1 MTRTFRGADLIART
15 LSVAGI
21 ERLFTLSGNQIMPI
35 FDACIDEEI
44 ELIHVRHEAAAVHM
58 ADAVG
63 RLTGDPGV
71 ALLTAGPGHANALSA
86 MYVAWAAES
95 PLVVLSG
102 HAPRAQLTRGA
113 FQEMAQ
119 AELAGHVAKA
129 SWTVTDA
136 AHLGHDLARAMRT
149 AQTGRPGPVHLSL
162 PADLLEASVDDS
174 PQNLPQP
181 DDCHPGITLL
191 DVQAAE
197 EILAAL
203 SRAERPLILAGPSA
217 MHRAADGQ
225 HTELARSL
233 GVPVIGMESPRGI
246 NDPSLGA
253 VAEILADAD
262 LVQLLGKRLDFTL
275 RFAAEP
281 AFNSACRF
289 MHVDPET
296 QILEQTAA
304 ALAGGERFLLAE
316 MADPLPATAR
326 LLEMAEKFKR
336 PENGWFDDV
345 QAAVSFRPAEW
356 KSIKS
361 SAAGTLHP
369 VEIGKAIH
377 SFLAADDDAVF
388 ISDGGEFGQ
397 WAQACI
403 AAPHRLINGPS
414 GSIGS
419 SIPFALG
426 ARTVHPDA
434 KIVTM
439 LGDGTFGFHGMEFD
453 TAVRHRLPFIAV
465 IGNDAC
471 WNAEKQIQLRD
482 YGADRQIA
490 CELQPT
496 RYDELVRVMGG
507 HCEHVTSA
515 EEMEP
520 ALERSFASGLPACI
534 NVSLDGQPAPVI
546 RRNS

>member
-15 LSVAGI
+15 LSVAGV

-44 ELIHVRHEAAAVHM
+44 ALIHVRHEAAAVHM

-63 RLTGDPGV
+63 RLTGEPGV

-102 HAPRAQLTRGA
+102 HAPRAQLTHGA

-136 AHLGHDLARAMRT
+136 AQLGHDLARAMRT
-149 AQTGRPGPVHLSL
+149 AKTGRPGPVHLSL
-162 PADLLEASVDDS
+162 PADLLETAVDDS

-191 DVQAAE
+191 DVQTAE
-197 EILAAL
+197 DILSAF
-203 SRAERPLILAGPSA
+203 SRAERPSILAGPSA
-217 MHRAADGQ
+217 MRGAVEGQ
-225 HTELARSL
+225 HAELSRALR
-233 GVPVIGMESPRGI
+233 VPVIGMESPRGI

-253 VAEILADAD
+253 VAEILAEAD
-262 LVQLLGKRLDFTL
+262 LVLLLGKRLDFTL
-275 RFAAEP
+275 RFGAEP
-281 AFNSACRF
+281 AFNAACRF

-296 QILEQTAA
+296 HVLERTAA
-304 ALAGGERFLLAE
+304 ALAGSERFLLAA
-316 MADPLPATAR
+316 MADPLPSTAR
-326 LLEMAEKFKR
+326 LLELAAKCQR
-336 PENGWFDDV
+336 RDNGWFDEV
-345 QAAVSFRPAEW
+345 QAALIYRSTQWTSLE
-356 KSIKS
+356 S
-361 SAAGTLHP
+361 SAAGMLHP
-369 VEIGKAIH
+369 VEIGAAVH
-377 SFLAADDDAVF
+377 SFLASDDDAVF
-388 ISDGGEFGQ
+388 IADGGEFGQ
-397 WAQACI
+397 WAQACV
-403 AAPHRLINGPS
+403 AAPQRLINGPS

-434 KIVTM
+434 RIVTM

-482 YGADRQIA
+482 FGSDRQIG
-490 CELQPT
+490 CELLPT

-507 HCEHVTSA
+507 HGEHVTA
-515 EEMEP
+515 TEEIAP
-520 ALERSFASGLPACI
+520 ALERAFASGLPACI
-534 NVSLDGQPAPVI
+534 NVSLDGQAAPVI
-546 RRNS
+546 RRTL

>member
-63 RLTGDPGV
+63 RLTGEPGV

-129 SWTVTDA
+129 SWTVNDA

-149 AQTGRPGPVHLSL
+149 AKTGRPGPVHLSL
-162 PADLLEASVDDS
+162 PADLLEAAVDDS

-181 DDCHPGITLL
+181 DDCHPGMTLL
-191 DVQAAE
+191 DVQTAE
-197 EILAAL
+197 EILSAL
-203 SRAERPLILAGPSA
+203 SLADRPLILAGPSA
-217 MHRAADGQ
+217 MRSAGEEQRA
-225 HTELARSL
+225 ELSRALR
-233 GVPVIGMESPRGI
+233 VPVIGMESPRGI

-253 VAEILADAD
+253 VAEILAEAD
-262 LVQLLGKRLDFTL
+262 LVLLLGKRLDFTL
-275 RFAAEP
+275 RFADER
-281 AFNSACRF
+281 AFNAACQF
-289 MHVDPET
+289 IHVDPET
-296 QILEQTAA
+296 QVLEQTAA
-304 ALAGGERFLLAE
+304 ALAGRQRFQLAA
-316 MADPLPATAR
+316 MADPSPAAAR
-326 LLEMAEKFKR
+326 MLEMVEKFKR
-336 PENGWFDDV
+336 SDNGWCDEV
-345 QAAVSFRPAEW
+345 QAAVSYRPPEW
-356 KSIKS
+356 ESITS
-361 SAAGTLHP
+361 PAAGTLHP
-369 VEIGKAIH
+369 VEIGRAVH

-426 ARTVHPDA
+426 ARTVHPESR
-434 KIVTM
+434 IVT
-439 LGDGTFGFHGMEFD
+439 LFGDGTFGFHGMEFD
-453 TAVRHRLPFIAV
+453 TAVRHRLSFISV

-482 YGADRQIA
+482 YGNDRQIG
-490 CELQPT
+490 CDLLPT
-496 RYDELVRVMGG
+496 RYDELVRTMGG
-507 HCEHVTSA
+507 HGEHVTATA
-515 EEMEP
+515 EMGP
-520 ALERSFASGLPACI
+520 ALERAFASGLPACI

-546 RRNS
+546 RRKS

>member
-63 RLTGDPGV
+63 RLTGEPGV

-95 PLVVLSG
+95 PLVALSG
-102 HAPRAQLTRGA
+102 HAPRAQLARGA

-136 AHLGHDLARAMRT
+136 AQLGHDLARAMRT
-149 AQTGRPGPVHLSL
+149 AKTGRPGPVHLSL
-162 PADLLEASVDDS
+162 PADLLEAAVDDL

-181 DDCHPGITLL
+181 DDCQAGMTLL
-191 DVQAAE
+191 DVQTAE
-197 EILAAL
+197 EILSAL
-203 SRAERPLILAGPSA
+203 SSAERPLILAGPSA
-217 MHRAADGQ
+217 MRGAVDGQ
-225 HTELARSL
+225 HEELSRAL
-233 GVPVIGMESPRGI
+233 QVPVIGMESPRGI

-253 VAEILADAD
+253 VAEILAAAD
-262 LVQLLGKRLDFTL
+262 LVLLLGKRLDFTL

-281 AFNSACRF
+281 AFNPACRF

-296 QILEQTAA
+296 QVLEQTAA
-304 ALAGGERFLLAE
+304 ALVGSQRFQLAA

-326 LLEMAEKFKR
+326 LLEMAEKFQR
-336 PENGWFDDV
+336 SDNGWFDES
-345 QAAVSFRPAEW
+345 QAALGYRPTEW
-356 KSIKS
+356 NSLAS
-361 SAAGTLHP
+361 SVAGMLHP
-369 VEIGKAIH
+369 VEIGAAVNA
-377 SFLAADDDAVF
+377 FLAADDDAVF

-397 WAQACI
+397 WAQACV
-403 AAPHRLINGPS
+403 AAPQRLINGPS

-419 SIPFALG
+419 AIPFALG
-426 ARTVHPDA
+426 ARTVQPDA
-434 KIVTM
+434 RIVTM

-465 IGNDAC
+465 VGNDAC

-482 YGADRQIA
+482 YGPNRQIA
-490 CELQPT
+490 CELQST

-507 HCEHVTSA
+507 HGEHVTA
-515 EEMEP
+515 VKEMAP
-520 ALERSFASGLPACI
+520 ALQRSFASGLPACI

-546 RRNS
+546 RRKS